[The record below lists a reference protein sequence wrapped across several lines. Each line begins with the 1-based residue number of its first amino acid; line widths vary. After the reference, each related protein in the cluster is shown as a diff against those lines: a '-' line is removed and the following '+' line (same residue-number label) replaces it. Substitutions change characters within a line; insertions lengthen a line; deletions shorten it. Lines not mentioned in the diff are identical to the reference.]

1 MVGTEEVI
9 YFLLSLHFLLYNVLF
24 ANFLSFWRCGDSE
37 AVFA

>member
-1 MVGTEEVI
+1 MIGTKEVI

-24 ANFLSFWRCGDSE
+24 ANFLSFWYGGDSE